1 MLHKGIIGQIYNVDS
16 RDEIS
21 NLDLASKLLSM
32 FNIPDFDG
40 WTEHTKDR
48 PFNDRR
54 YAVDGTKLRNL
65 GWKQSVSFED
75 GIASTVEWYSKFGDW
90 WGPIDAIL
98 SPFPVVE
105 GDQLVATPPKV
116 ADDVALDAMDET
128 GVGAEDE
135 CAPAMRNGHNKK
147 LNGDLAGAKKR
158 KAVDMA

>member
-1 MLHKGIIGQIYNVDS
+1 MDS

-21 NLDLASKLLSM
+21 NLDLAQQLLDV
-32 FNIPDFDG
+32 FGITDTKG

-54 YAVDGTKLRNL
+54 YAVDGSKLRKL

-75 GIASTVEWYSKFGDW
+75 GLAATVDWYGKFGQW

-105 GDQLVATPPKV
+105 RDQVVATPLKV
-116 ADDVALDAMDET
+116 EGRPLPAMDEDEAT
-128 GVGAEDE
+128 AGAREDR
-135 CAPAMRNGHNKK
+135 AHANGNGNGHSEG
-147 LNGDLAGAKKR
+147 NGALAKKR
-158 KAVDMA
+158 KAADMA